1 MTNLLHKAYEIAEK
15 EDVSTLP
22 DRAVVYSVS
31 YMPDSENKKRAE
43 DFVKSTP
50 DACMLDDTPCGRA
63 LIALGLDGRVDEVGE
78 EITKI
83 WKLASSRYIGAASG
97 NINAFVDGADE
108 RSTFCSTELH
118 EIINNPK
125 ITSINGIAKTVFA
138 QNFQPAH
145 YK

>member
-1 MTNLLHKAYEIAEK
+1 
-15 EDVSTLP
+15 
-22 DRAVVYSVS
+22 
-31 YMPDSENKKRAE
+31 MPDSENKKRAE

-50 DACMLDDTPCGRA
+50 DARMLDDTPCGRA

-83 WKLASSRYIGAASG
+83 WKLASLRYIGAASG

>member
-43 DFVKSTP
+43 DFEKSTP
-50 DACMLDDTPCGRA
+50 DARMLDDTPCGRA

>member
-43 DFVKSTP
+43 DFVKSTH
-50 DACMLDDTPCGRA
+50 DARMLDDTPCGRA

-97 NINAFVDGADE
+97 NINALVYGADE

>member
-1 MTNLLHKAYEIAEK
+1 MLHKAYEIAEK

-43 DFVKSTP
+43 DFVKSAP
-50 DACMLDDTPCGRA
+50 DARMLDDTPCGRA

>member
-43 DFVKSTP
+43 DFVKSAP
-50 DACMLDDTPCGRA
+50 DARMLDDTPCGRA

>member
-1 MTNLLHKAYEIAEK
+1 
-15 EDVSTLP
+15 
-22 DRAVVYSVS
+22 
-31 YMPDSENKKRAE
+31 MPPS
-43 DFVKSTP
+43 
-50 DACMLDDTPCGRA
+50 DTPCGRA

>member
-50 DACMLDDTPCGRA
+50 DARMLTIRRAAGRLSPLVWTA
-63 LIALGLDGRVDEVGE
+63 
-78 EITKI
+78 
-83 WKLASSRYIGAASG
+83 
-97 NINAFVDGADE
+97 
-108 RSTFCSTELH
+108 ELMR
-118 EIINNPK
+118 
-125 ITSINGIAKTVFA
+125 
-138 QNFQPAH
+138 
-145 YK
+145 